1 MTRGI
6 QRPWRT
12 TKCQSEC
19 TLYSQE
25 ASRTT
30 RCIFNCPKAT
40 EMRDLIPGMNAWY
53 QGVIDVAVPPSQEH
67 AAKGLNGKQMNLM
80 SFSLA
85 RYVRESSTMITT
97 RYIINW
103 NDDVTRTPIST
114 LSVMYGAEDN
124 DSYVSFGACM
134 SIQSA
139 YAEKLCREHMR
150 PR

>member
-1 MTRGI
+1 
-6 QRPWRT
+6 
-12 TKCQSEC
+12 
-19 TLYSQE
+19 
-25 ASRTT
+25 
-30 RCIFNCPKAT
+30 
-40 EMRDLIPGMNAWY
+40 MRDLIPGMNAWY
-53 QGVIDVAVPPSQEH
+53 QGVIDVAVPPSQDD

-85 RYVRESSTMITT
+85 RYVRESSTMIMT